1 MMLPPTAMAD
11 VAYSDSHVRITVI
24 DGGTLRLEY
33 APDGHFVD
41 KKSFVAVVRD
51 YPFDAYSISETGKTV
66 TLTTDKLKLVYKKGD
81 GGFSADN
88 LTISSTT
95 LRPFALQ
102 GTGSGQEKSTPPL
115 KGTVGSLGN
124 GFTWKPGMKQQGNLK
139 GTYRTLDGYNGDHRN
154 NAEKTP
160 IPLEDGLL
168 STDGWTLI
176 DDSEGF
182 LFSDDADWDWVEK
195 RPSAAGAQDWYF
207 LGYGHD
213 YKAALQSFTR
223 FAGRV
228 PLPPRYAFGYW
239 WSRYW
244 SYSDQDFRNLV
255 RWFGE
260 NDIPLDVLVIDMDW
274 HPISEQAGGGW
285 TGWDWNENLFPDYRQ
300 FLRFLDERGINATM
314 NLHPADGVRPYEKKY
329 AEFARR
335 MGGTDGKAV
344 EWLGSDKKMVKALF
358 DTYLHPYMNDGV
370 DFWWLDWQ
378 QWLNDKKVEGLS
390 NTWWTN
396 YLFFS
401 DMQRQHDK
409 RPMLYHRWG
418 GLGNHRYQVGF
429 SGDSYITW
437 ESLAFLPYF
446 NSTASNVLYGY
457 WSHDIGGH
465 MSLKWG
471 TPVPAELYTRAMQM
485 GQYLPILRTHST
497 KDPALNKEPWA
508 FDHAT
513 KDRLKRV
520 VDRRYALVPYI
531 YTMAREDYETGVS
544 LCRPM
549 YYDYPL
555 QPEAYDF
562 RSQYMFGNDMMIA
575 PIVEPVS
582 KDDGYA
588 RLNVWL
594 PEGEWLEY
602 DTGTMLQG
610 GRTMERAFT
619 IDEYPVYVKAGSILP
634 FYGKLK
640 NLGGTG
646 QEVCVRVFPGAH
658 EGSFELYEDNG
669 NDCDYATQYAT
680 TVLSYEREGK
690 TLRVSI
696 AARKGSYPQMP
707 ASRHYR
713 LALPCALA
721 PASIR
726 LDGQPVSFTYD
737 GYALE
742 TQADLSLLD
751 CSQSHVVEV
760 EYADADFTVADGTKA
775 RMAHITTIVA
785 DYKQINAGMVYTDA
799 VGYLEAT
806 PLRLAY
812 FPQDQAQTLQ
822 QFNAYYADLPNVLK
836 AQMGDHPQS
845 NWHPAGNRLKSA
857 FAEQVDP
864 AAPLPE
870 YPRPVLT
877 RSEWRNLNGLWS
889 YSITSEDALCPDE
902 FDGQILVPYPLE
914 SSLSGVQ
921 RKLRRDQVLWYERTF
936 TIPQS
941 WQGRDVLLHFGA
953 VDHEAVVYVNGR
965 RVAAHVGGYTAFSA
979 NITSALREGDNRLT
993 VRVVDHTDDRLQPV
1007 GKQRLNP
1014 GGNGS
1019 IWYTSVSGIWQ
1030 TVWMEPVAKQYIA
1043 DVRTTPDLDASR
1055 FAVDVKTVGANPS
1068 TDYVEVT
1075 LRFGG
1080 SVVARG
1086 SAPAGQTVFLPV
1098 KAPKLWSPDSPDR
1111 YQMSVQLM
1119 SNGRQVDQAG
1129 SYAAMRKISVARQA
1143 DGVWRLQLNNKNL
1156 FHFGPLD
1163 QGYWPDG
1170 LYTAPTDDALRFDIQ
1185 KTKDWG
1191 FNMIRKHMKVEPA
1204 RWYYY
1209 CDSIGIL
1216 VWQDMPSVCRSDQH
1230 WDSRG
1235 WNRQADGG
1243 HAESVEADY
1252 FREWGEIINELY
1264 SYPSIV
1270 VWTPFNEAWGQ
1281 FKTPEVVE
1289 FTRRQDPSRLI
1300 NPASGGNHY
1309 HAGDFLD
1316 LHDYARPPQ
1325 LYLNDTTRPVVLGEY
1340 GGLGRHVEGHRWV
1353 ESDATTYVNFKD
1365 AGELT
1370 DSYVEQGEA
1379 VLRMAKGVQLQDG
1392 TPAAFSAAVY
1402 TQTTDVETEVN
1413 GLMTY
1418 DRKVMKMDEARI
1430 RAINSAIVHCLDK

>member
-1 MMLPPTAMAD
+1 MTRLICLLAWMMLPLMAMAD
-11 VAYSDSHVRITVI
+11 VAYCDSHIRITVI
-24 DGGTLRLEY
+24 DAGTLRLEF
-33 APDGHFVD
+33 APDGQFVN

-51 YPFDAYSISETGKTV
+51 YPFHAYTITETAKTV
-66 TLTTDKLKLVYKKGD
+66 TLKTDKLKLEYQKGE
-81 GGFSADN
+81 GGFTADN

-95 LRPFALQ
+95 LTPFKPI
-102 GTGSGQEKSTPPL
+102 GK
-115 KGTVGSLGN
+115 KGFS
-124 GFTWKPGMKQQGNLK
+124 WKPGMKQQGNLK

-154 NAEKTP
+154 DGTP

-176 DDSEGF
+176 DDSQGF
-182 LFSDDADWDWVEK
+182 LFNGDTDWDWVEK
-195 RPSAAGAQDWYF
+195 RSSAEGAQDWYF
-207 LGYGHD
+207 MGYGHD
-213 YKAALQSFTR
+213 YKAALQSYTR

-228 PLPPRYAFGYW
+228 PMPPRYAFGYW

-255 RWFGE
+255 RWFAE

-300 FLRFLDERGINATM
+300 FLKFLDHQGINATM

-329 AEFARR
+329 QEFAQR

-344 EWLGSDKKMVKALF
+344 EWLGSDKKFVKALF
-358 DTYLHPYMNDGV
+358 ETYLHPYMSDGV

-390 NTWWTN
+390 NTWWCN

-401 DMQRQHDK
+401 DMQRQNDK

-513 KDRLKRV
+513 EGRLKRV
-520 VDRRYALVPYI
+520 IDGRYALVPYI
-531 YTMAREDYETGVS
+531 YTMAHEDYETGVS

-549 YYDYPL
+549 YYDYPM
-555 QPEAYDF
+555 QQEAYDF
-562 RSQYMFGNDMMIA
+562 QSQYMFGNDMMIA

-582 KDDGYA
+582 KEDGCVHMK
-588 RLNVWL
+588 VWL
-594 PEGEWLEY
+594 PEGDWLEY
-602 DTGTMLQG
+602 ETGTMLKG
-610 GRTMERAFT
+610 GQTLERVFT

-634 FYGKLK
+634 YYGKVK
-640 NLGGTG
+640 NLSGTE
-646 QEVCVRVFPGAH
+646 QEIFVRVFPG
-658 EGSFELYEDNG
+658 GQSSTFELYEDNG
-669 NDCDYATQYAT
+669 NDCDYATQFAT
-680 TVLSYEREGK
+680 TSLSYKREGNK
-690 TLRVSI
+690 LRVTI
-696 AARKGSYPQMP
+696 AARQGSYQQMP
-707 ASRHYR
+707 ANRHYR

-726 LDGQPVSFTYD
+726 LDGQPTAFTYD

-742 TQADLSLLD
+742 TQADLGLLD
-751 CSQSHVVEV
+751 CSRNHVVEV

-775 RMAHITTIVA
+775 RMAHITTTVA
-785 DYKQINAGMVYTDA
+785 NYKQQNAGMVYTDA
-799 VGYLEAT
+799 VGFLEAT
-806 PLRLAY
+806 PLRLTY
-812 FPQDQAQTLQ
+812 FPKDQTQTLK
-822 QFNAYYADLPNVLK
+822 QFNAYYTDLPNVLK
-836 AQMGDHPQS
+836 EQMGDHPQS
-845 NWHPAGNRLKSA
+845 SWRPAGNRLKSA
-857 FAEQVDP
+857 FTEQVNP
-864 AAPLPE
+864 ANPLPE
-870 YPRPVLT
+870 YPRPILT
-877 RSEWRNLNGLWS
+877 RGEWQNLNGLWN
-889 YSITSEDALCPDE
+889 YAIISEDALCPDE

-936 TIPQS
+936 SVPKS

-953 VDHEAVVYVNGR
+953 VDHEAIVYVNGH
-965 RVAAHVGGYTAFSA
+965 RVASHVGGYTAFSA
-979 NITSALREGDNRLT
+979 NITSALQEGENRLT
-993 VRVVDHTDDRLQPV
+993 VRVIDRTEDQLQPV

-1019 IWYTSVSGIWQ
+1019 IWYTSISGIWQ
-1030 TVWMEPVAKQYIA
+1030 TVWMEPVAKQHIT
-1043 DVRTTPDLDASR
+1043 DIRTTPDLDASR
-1055 FAVDVKTVGANPS
+1055 FAVDVKTVGTNPS
-1068 TDYVEVT
+1068 TDKVEVT
-1075 LRFGG
+1075 LSYDGRVLAQGN
-1080 SVVARG
+1080 
-1086 SAPAGQTVFLPV
+1086 APTGQTVFLSVRNPQ
-1098 KAPKLWSPDSPDR
+1098 LWTPDSPNR
-1111 YQMSVQLM
+1111 YQMAVRLI
-1119 SNGRQVDQAG
+1119 SNGKPVDQAG
-1129 SYAAMRKISVARQA
+1129 SYAAMRKISVAQQA
-1143 DGVWRLQLNNKNL
+1143 DGIWRLQLNNKNL

-1170 LYTAPTDDALRFDIQ
+1170 LYTAPTDEALRFDIQ

-1216 VWQDMPSVCRSDQH
+1216 VWQDMPAVCRSDQY

-1235 WNRQADGG
+1235 WNRQIDGS
-1243 HAESVEADY
+1243 HTPVVEANY
-1252 FREWGEIINELY
+1252 YHEWGEIIHEFY

-1289 FTRRQDPSRLI
+1289 FTRQQDSSRLI

-1325 LYLNDTTRPVVLGEY
+1325 LYLNDATRPVVLGEY
-1340 GGLGRHVEGHRWV
+1340 GGLGQHIEGHRWV
-1353 ESDATTYVNFKD
+1353 ERDATTYINYKD

-1379 VLRMAKGVQLQDG
+1379 VLRMAKGIKLQDG
-1392 TPAAFSAAVY
+1392 TYAAYSAAVY

-1430 RAINSAIVHCLDK
+1430 RAINSAISHCLDK